1 MPQELYWLLYVPLYT
16 YRREIAERRRSAGLG
31 IFCREMKHTRKA
43 HNFRLAW
50 TTIGLVRNVLGK
62 TAVAVAL
69 CSLIPATS
77 AMGEQPEGAN
87 ATIVFVRHGEKPE
100 GGLGQLN
107 CQGLNRALA
116 LAPIIAKSF
125 GRPDAIFAPN
135 PSHPKEDA
143 GGLYNY
149 IRPLATIEPTAIWFG
164 LPVDVSLDFQDIE
177 GLQGALES
185 RRVSDRNVFVLVA
198 WEHRK
203 IAPIVRALLAAHEA
217 DAEMVKKVKDWDR
230 KDFDSM
236 YVVTISKTKAT
247 FDQRHEGLDGQ
258 PDGCPR

>member
-1 MPQELYWLLYVPLYT
+1 MRV
-16 YRREIAERRRSAGLG
+16 
-31 IFCREMKHTRKA
+31 
-43 HNFRLAW
+43 LA
-50 TTIGLVRNVLGK
+50 K
-62 TAVAVAL
+62 TAVVAALSWSIPLVGGKAGQTEKAV
-69 CSLIPATS
+69 
-77 AMGEQPEGAN
+77 E
-87 ATIVFVRHGEKPE
+87 TIVFIRHGEKPE

-143 GGLYNY
+143 GKLYDY

-164 LPVDVSLDFQDIE
+164 LPVDVSLDFQDKE
-177 GLQGALES
+177 GLQAALEN
-185 RRVSDRNVFVLVA
+185 RRMPDHNVFVFVA
-198 WEHRK
+198 WEHRQ
-203 IAPIVRALLAAHEA
+203 IAPIVRALLAAHGA
-217 DAEMVKKVKDWDR
+217 DAEMVKKVQDWDR

-236 YVVTISKTKAT
+236 YVVTISETKAT
-247 FDQRHEGLDGQ
+247 FDQKHEGLDGQ

>member
-1 MPQELYWLLYVPLYT
+1 MISSIRRLYQNML
-16 YRREIAERRRSAGLG
+16 S
-31 IFCREMKHTRKA
+31 
-43 HNFRLAW
+43 
-50 TTIGLVRNVLGK
+50 K

-69 CSLIPATS
+69 CSLVATAS
-77 AMGEQPEGAN
+77 AIAEQPDSST

-143 GGLYNY
+143 GRLYDY
-149 IRPLATIEPTAIWFG
+149 IRPLATIEPTAISFG

-177 GLQGALES
+177 GLRAALEN
-185 RRVSDRNVFVLVA
+185 RRMPDHNVFVLVA
-198 WEHRK
+198 WEHRQ
-203 IAPIVRALLAAHEA
+203 IAPLVRALLAAHGA

-236 YVVTISKTKAT
+236 YVVTNSETKVT
-247 FDQRHEGLDGQ
+247 FDQKQEGLDGQ
-258 PDGCPR
+258 PDACPR